1 MAWTINY
8 RTAAMLSA
16 LSGKSYRYD
25 WDPRVPL
32 PDVEGATYMHK
43 KWAARPLFRVGSNIV
58 RGLRSDGKIMLEADA
73 PITFTFSEE

>member
-1 MAWTINY
+1 M
-8 RTAAMLSA
+8 
-16 LSGKSYRYD
+16 
-25 WDPRVPL
+25 
-32 PDVEGATYMHK
+32 PDVEVSHYMPK